1 MTEIDIEQRQRQGIK
16 RTLVVIV
23 CFITVVFGLFVN
35 RLSMDR
41 ILSPKELVANGAI
54 MFSSPREIGDFNL
67 LDQNQATFTKQQL
80 QGQWSFVFFGFTH
93 CPDICPTTLVMMNE
107 LNEFLLDTP
116 YAEDTQFLMVSL
128 DPARDTPIKLK
139 PYVEYFNS
147 DFIGVTG
154 EFLSIHRFAKQL
166 NVAFQ
171 KIVTNAETGDYTVDH
186 SGHIA
191 VINPAGHYSGFYKPQ
206 LDVSR
211 MLMTYKSI
219 RASAR

>member
-1 MTEIDIEQRQRQGIK
+1 MSEYTFRNKMFRG
-16 RTLVVIV
+16 
-23 CFITVVFGLFVN
+23 FLFANIGVATIATI
-35 RLSMDR
+35 L
-41 ILSPKELVANGAI
+41 ILSKPDEPPLIQGVLLPEARPISAFTLIDHN
-54 MFSSPREIGDFNL
+54 FQPFTQENL
-67 LDQNQATFTKQQL
+67 K
-80 QGQWSFVFFGFTH
+80 GQWDLISYGFAT

-139 PYVEYFNS
+139 PYIEYFNS

-191 VINPAGHYSGFYKPQ
+191 LINPDGYFQGYYKPPFD
-206 LDVSR
+206 LNR
-211 MLMTYKSI
+211 FLMTYKSL
-219 RASAR
+219 RASYD

>member
-139 PYVEYFNS
+139 PYIEYFNS
-147 DFIGVTG
+147 DFIVYLCHVIAKKYSTSNCQINNSNTPSIQLKKPN
-154 EFLSIHRFAKQL
+154 EFPNDMSPLPSGTRKIKSSLSDTFSPLR
-166 NVAFQ
+166 
-171 KIVTNAETGDYTVDH
+171 
-186 SGHIA
+186 
-191 VINPAGHYSGFYKPQ
+191 
-206 LDVSR
+206 
-211 MLMTYKSI
+211 
-219 RASAR
+219 

>member
-1 MTEIDIEQRQRQGIK
+1 MTEIDIEQRQQQGIK

-191 VINPAGHYSGFYKPQ
+191 VINPAGHYSGFYKPP

>member
-1 MTEIDIEQRQRQGIK
+1 MTEIDTEKRQQQGIK
-16 RTLVVIV
+16 KTLIVIV
-23 CFITVVFGLFVN
+23 CFIAVVFGLFVN

-54 MFSSPREIGDFNL
+54 MFSSPREIAEFNL
-67 LDQNQATFTKQQL
+67 LDQNEAAFTKQQL
-80 QGQWSFVFFGFTH
+80 QGQWSLIFFGFTH
-93 CPDICPTTLVMMNE
+93 CPDICPATLAMMNE
-107 LNEFLLDTP
+107 LNEFLVDTD

-128 DPARDTPIKLK
+128 DPARDTSIKLK
-139 PYVEYFNS
+139 SYVEYFNS

-171 KIVTNAETGDYTVDH
+171 KIVTNVETGDYTVDH

-191 VINPAGHYSGFYKPQ
+191 VINPAGHYSGFYKPP

>member
-139 PYVEYFNS
+139 PYIEYFNS

-171 KIVTNAETGDYTVDH
+171 KIKV
-186 SGHIA
+186 
-191 VINPAGHYSGFYKPQ
+191 F
-206 LDVSR
+206 
-211 MLMTYKSI
+211 
-219 RASAR
+219 

>member
-23 CFITVVFGLFVN
+23 CFITAVFGLFVN

-67 LDQNQATFTKQQL
+67 LDQNQAAFTKQQL

-116 YAEDTQFLMVSL
+116 YAVDTQFLMVSL

-139 PYVEYFNS
+139 PYIEYFNS
-147 DFIGVTG
+147 DFIGLTG

-191 VINPAGHYSGFYKPQ
+191 VINPAGHFSGFYKPP

>member
-1 MTEIDIEQRQRQGIK
+1 MTEGHTQQKQQQGIRK
-16 RTLVVIV
+16 TLIVIS
-23 CFITVVFGLFVN
+23 CFIVVVFGLFVN

-67 LDQNQATFTKQQL
+67 LDQNQATFSKQQL
-80 QGQWSFVFFGFTH
+80 QDQWSLVFFGFTH
-93 CPDICPTTLVMMNE
+93 CPDICPTTMVMMND
-107 LNEFLLDTP
+107 LIKYLDDTD
-116 YAEDTQFLMVSL
+116 YAEDTQVLMVSL
-128 DPARDTPIKLK
+128 DPARDTPEKLK
-139 PYVEYFNS
+139 PYIEYFNPE
-147 DFIGVTG
+147 FIGLTG
-154 EFLSIHRFAKQL
+154 DFLSIHRFAKQL

-171 KIVTNAETGDYTVDH
+171 KIVTNSETGEYTVDH

-191 VINPAGHYSGFYKPQ
+191 VINPAGHYSGFYKPPF
-206 LDVSR
+206 DVNR

>member
-1 MTEIDIEQRQRQGIK
+1 MTETDIEERQRQGIN
-16 RTLVVIV
+16 RTLIVIV

-41 ILSPKELVANGAI
+41 ILNPKELVANGAI
-54 MFSSPREIGDFNL
+54 MFSSPREICEFNL
-67 LDQNQATFTKQQL
+67 VDHNKSAFTKQQL
-80 QGQWSFVFFGFTH
+80 QGQWSFIFFGFTH
-93 CPDICPTTLVMMNE
+93 CPDICPTTLAMMNE
-107 LNEFLLDTP
+107 LNEFLSDTP

-139 PYVEYFNS
+139 PYIEYFNS

-154 EFLSIHRFAKQL
+154 EFLSIHRFAKQF

-171 KIVTNAETGDYTVDH
+171 KVVTNAETGDYTVDH

-191 VINPAGHYSGFYKPQ
+191 VVNPAGHYSGFYKPP

-211 MLMTYKSI
+211 MFMTYKSI
-219 RASAR
+219 RASVR